1 MKKEGIL
8 IDVWV
13 VSYFNA
19 LDSSHRN
26 ILHSTCN
33 DAISN
38 FSAIAIEAINFASE
52 KMSDFRIIRSAN
64 TLTIYDA
71 EDDRMVISCEALAHT
86 IKCGTMYM

>member
-1 MKKEGIL
+1 MRKEAIF

-19 LDSSHRN
+19 LDGSHRN
-26 ILHSTCN
+26 TIHSTCN
-33 DAISN
+33 DAISD
-38 FSAIAIEAINFASE
+38 FSAIANEAINFASD
-52 KMSDFRIIRSAN
+52 KMSDFRVIRNVN

-86 IKCGTMYM
+86 IQCGTMYM

>member
-1 MKKEGIL
+1 MRKEAIFV
-8 IDVWV
+8 DVWV

-26 ILHSTCN
+26 TIHSTCN
-33 DAISN
+33 DAISD
-38 FSAIAIEAINFASE
+38 FSAIANEAINFASE
-52 KMSDFRIIRSAN
+52 KMSDFRVIRSAN

-86 IKCGTMYM
+86 IQCGTMYM